1 MTKTC
6 AGPCGKTLPAA
17 SYAADKQRR
26 DGLHPYCRP
35 CRNLMQRRA
44 SKRKALGT
52 SPWTDA
58 APIRAHIEQLLIRG
72 MSRHQIGELAGLH
85 RTIIRNLVIGQPH
98 ANQPP
103 ASRIRRDNAAKL
115 LAVGFTPCAPV
126 PNTTT
131 RNRQAGV
138 TIDNT
143 GTRRRLEAL
152 MANGWSARELSRRL
166 GHHGHALQLPKY
178 RRCTS
183 NTATAVAQLY
193 AELESTPGP
202 SQPMRTY
209 YRGRGYLPPGW
220 WDPDTIDDPDA
231 TPAGLTYQPLGDGPA
246 IDVDMHRDDQVA
258 ILTRAGLTPT
268 QIASQLGCSRK
279 TIVRAVTRNTTE
291 RPGKR
296 IRRSAA

>member
-6 AGPCGKTLPAA
+6 VGPCGQTLPAA

-44 SKRKALGT
+44 SKRKALGS

-58 APIRAHIEQLLIRG
+58 APVRVHIEQLLIRG
-72 MSRHQIGELAGLH
+72 MSRHQIGELAGVN

-103 ASRIRRDNAAKL
+103 ATRIRRDNASKL
-115 LAVGFTPCAPV
+115 LAVGFTPCAPAPV
-126 PNTTT
+126 AAGQA
-131 RNRQAGV
+131 RQAGAR
-138 TIDNT
+138 IDNT

-152 MANGWSARELSRRL
+152 MANGWPARELSVRL
-166 GHHGHALQLPKY
+166 GHEHAGLQLP
-178 RRCTS
+178 RHRLVS
-183 NTATAVAQLY
+183 SSTAHAVADLYDQLQG
-193 AELESTPGP
+193 TPGP
-202 SQPMRTY
+202 SQWARTR
-209 YRGRGYLPPGW
+209 YRGRGWLPPGW

-231 TPAGLTYQPLGDGPA
+231 TPHGLTYQPLGDGPA

-268 QIASQLGCSRK
+268 QIASQLGCSRQ
-279 TIVRAVTRNTTE
+279 TIVRCVARNAAE